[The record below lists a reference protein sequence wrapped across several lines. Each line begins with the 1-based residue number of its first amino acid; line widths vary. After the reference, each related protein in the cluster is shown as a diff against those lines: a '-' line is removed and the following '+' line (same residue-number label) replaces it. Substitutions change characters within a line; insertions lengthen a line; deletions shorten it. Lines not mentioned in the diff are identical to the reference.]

1 MSEILIKREN
11 SIDGKNHTLE
21 IPEKYLNNGRHSELA
36 GIYLIKQQ
44 DSNTIRLDYNP
55 EIGIIISASSKEGY
69 VRTFSFRPSCTENGI
84 LVNNCI
90 YDEFNKKDRKRVSY
104 INNNKP
110 YICSE
115 IINDGTST
123 FQIEEEVMSGLEE
136 IYKSAFIKYGL
147 VSELINYVL
156 EGFNKDIP
164 GLIKFLMN
172 DINFYELI
180 SLKHRYTTNYLNTII
195 YQYFNLLILPECE
208 ALIPKQKVK
217 S

>member
-11 SIDGKNHTLE
+11 SIDDKNHTLE

-69 VRTFSFRPSCTENGI
+69 VRTFTFIS
-84 LVNNCI
+84 VNNCI

-123 FQIEEEVMSGLEE
+123 FQIEEEVTSGFAE
-136 IYKSAFIKYGL
+136 IYKSAFIKYEL